1 MENLKF
7 IHSTKFIDMGWW
19 LAISVLL
26 FITSSVGSIKLTC
39 DFELHD
45 NLYTCFPQKS
55 FQITEKSDRT
65 ITEVDG
71 KHLEGKSLADV
82 VKFQSKGNVIKY
94 FPEKLAAFLPKL
106 ENIDISSAKLQEVK
120 REDFQP
126 FGSRLKAIKLT
137 HNEITSLEPG
147 LFQHNINMETINLS
161 DNQIKYVGEG
171 ALASM
176 KFHIISISFY
186 NNRCYNDG
194 AYHPKVTKS
203 KVVKILMDIERRC
216 SRSAEHIQADEGSE
230 EGSESESGSDSDSE
244 SDEDYDIMGG
254 LFGAFNMFSSI
265 KQGID
270 MMGNVLG

>member
-1 MENLKF
+1 MKNLKF
-7 IHSTKFIDMGWW
+7 IRPTKFIDMGWW

-26 FITSSVGSIKLTC
+26 FITSSVNSIKLTC
-39 DFELHD
+39 DFEIHD

-55 FQITEKSDRT
+55 FQVTEKSDRT

-94 FPEKLAAFLPKL
+94 FPEKLATFLPKL

-147 LFQHNINMETINLS
+147 LFQHNINLETINLS

-176 KFHIISISFY
+176 KFHLISISFY
-186 NNRCYNDG
+186 NNHCYNDG
-194 AYHPKVTKS
+194 AYYPKVTKF
-203 KVVKILMDIERRC
+203 KVVNILMDIERRC
-216 SRSAEHIQADEGSE
+216 SRTAEHIQADEGSE
-230 EGSESESGSDSDSE
+230 EGDSGSDSGSDSG
-244 SDEDYDIMGG
+244 EDYDIMGG

-265 KQGID
+265 KQSID
-270 MMGNVLG
+270 MVGNVLG